1 MRLSQNLK
9 QAGRSFVAAVTLCT
23 LPLNAFGQQ
32 PTTPEK
38 PQPQSTVLGVS
49 TSTPEYLNGY
59 RHFPN
64 PFAPYTPHKIQ
75 DPSFTNTPRIEQL
88 IKNGVLVI
96 SLNDAIAIALENNL
110 DLAIA
115 RYNLSIADTDI
126 LRAKSGGS
134 IRGVAT
140 GLVQGTPGGGQ
151 GGFGT
156 GASGAGG
163 TTTGAGGA
171 GSGGGGLVQSTL
183 GAGAAIEQFDPS
195 ISGTIQIDRNTTP
208 LASPILTSGGATTQN
223 SISQNNTT
231 ANFQYNQGF
240 ATGTALGIAFNNN
253 RSASNSPGTSLSP
266 LLTSSFR
273 FTVRQRLLQGFGLN
287 NQLRFIR
294 IAKNNKQISDF
305 AFKNQVI
312 ATVNQIQNIYWDLV
326 NAYEDLKVK
335 ERSVA
340 LAQKTL
346 SDNRKQ
352 VEIGT
357 LAPIEI
363 VRADSEVA
371 TRNQELIVSQTNLQL
386 QQTLLK
392 NALSRNLSD
401 PTLAAIPV
409 IPSDVMSLAH
419 EEPVPPVDELLKQA
433 LAQRPDLEQSRID
446 LTNRDISKRAARN
459 ALLPSLDFYGFYGAS
474 ALAGDQNRLLTCV
487 PTGTSTSPTCI
498 PANTIATRG
507 GYGDL
512 YDRFG
517 ESPSR
522 GVGFTLNIPLRNRAA
537 QADQIRS
544 ELEYRQAQLRYQ
556 QQQNTVG
563 IEVRNAAFALLQN
576 RARVSA
582 AEQGRRLANE
592 SLEAEQK
599 KYSLGASTNFQVLQ
613 AQRDLALAES
623 NLVAAMS
630 AYEKSRVELDRVT
643 GNTLSRN
650 NISLGDAVIGKVEVL
665 PNVPGVV
672 QRPADQRLQPQQTT
686 PPPQ

>member
-1 MRLSQNLK
+1 MRLSQNFK
-9 QAGRSFVAAVTLCT
+9 NTGRSLVAAVTLCT
-23 LPLNAFGQQ
+23 FPLTALGQQ
-32 PTTPEK
+32 PMPEK
-38 PQPQSTVLGVS
+38 PQPRKTVT

-59 RHFPN
+59 NYLPN
-64 PFAPYTPHKIQ
+64 PFGPYTPHNIS

-88 IKNGVLVI
+88 IKDGKLVI

-115 RYNLSIADTDI
+115 RYNLNIADTDI

-156 GASGAGG
+156 GSSGTGSSGAGG
-163 TTTGAGGA
+163 TTSGAGGA
-171 GSGGGGLVQSTL
+171 GSGSSGLVTSTL
-183 GAGAAIEQFDPS
+183 GAGSAIDQFDPS
-195 ISGTIQIDRNTTP
+195 ISGTLQMDRNTSP

-223 SISQNNTT
+223 SINQNNTT
-231 ANFQYNQGF
+231 ANLSYNQGF
-240 ATGTALGIAFNNN
+240 ATGTALGVAFNNN
-253 RSASNSPGTSLSP
+253 RSASNSPGSTLSP
-266 LLTSSFR
+266 LVTSSYR

-294 IAKNNKQISDF
+294 IAKNNKQISDA

-326 NAYEDLKVK
+326 SAYEDLKVK
-335 ERSVA
+335 ERSLA
-340 LAQKTL
+340 LANKTL

-363 VRADSEVA
+363 VRADSEMA
-371 TRNQELIVSQTNLQL
+371 TRNQELIVSRTNLQL
-386 QQTLLK
+386 QQTLLL

-401 PTLAAIPV
+401 PRLASIPV
-409 IPSDVMSLAH
+409 VPSDVMSISTD
-419 EEPVPPVDELLKQA
+419 ETVPAVEELLKQA
-433 LAQRPDLEQSRID
+433 LEQRPELEQSRID

-459 ALLPSLDFYGFYGAS
+459 ALLPTLDIYGFYGGS
-474 ALAGDQNRLLTCV
+474 ALAGDQNRLITCL
-487 PTGTSTSPTCI
+487 PTGTSTSRSCF
-498 PANTIATRG
+498 PAGSIASVG
-507 GYGDL
+507 GYGDV
-512 YDRFG
+512 FG
-517 ESPSR
+517 RYGDAPSR
-522 GVGFTLNIPLRNRAA
+522 GVGLTLNIPIRNRAA

-544 ELEYRQAQLRYQ
+544 ELEFRQAQLRYQ

-563 IEVRNAAFALLQN
+563 IEVRNAQFALLQN
-576 RARVSA
+576 RARVEA
-582 AEQGRRLANE
+582 AQQGRRLANE
-592 SLEAEQK
+592 SLEAEGK

-613 AQRDLALAES
+613 AQRDLALSES

-650 NISLGDAVIGKVEVL
+650 NISLGDAIIGKVEAM

-672 QRPADQRLQPQQTT
+672 PRPAERTPQQ
-686 PPPQ
+686 